1 MFGHKNDYRFKYF
14 EIIVN
19 RLSVKRKVKMRSF
32 EFQIY
37 SWPQPYRVRLVPSA
51 ANVCSWTFSVILIC
65 NEWKPCFCW
74 WASIPDDL
82 IGALYFPFGID
93 KCQVKP
99 INVSTTCKMKILC
112 CVEMFLAITICHQIG
127 HGRRLMPRIKT
138 NSTLK
143 YSKFAYSVFSVRQF
157 TSDNSTLVFQFKT
170 LKKHGMLFYMDD
182 EGANFIDAF
191 LLRGQLRIR
200 LTIGSCKGKQFING
214 SFTDLE
220 WHRIILKRTPETVL
234 LTVDNRNASSFKIC
248 NRVGETS
255 FKKLY
260 VSSFPFEEWLQ
271 PIKWMFRDSWELSLK
286 HGG

>member
-1 MFGHKNDYRFKYF
+1 MQPNKRHSISTSFLDQYQYPTSSPTCRSNSDFFLCFSCSKSL
-14 EIIVN
+14 
-19 RLSVKRKVKMRSF
+19 RLTIDIFTVF
-32 EFQIY
+32 
-37 SWPQPYRVRLVPSA
+37 LV
-51 ANVCSWTFSVILIC
+51 
-65 NEWKPCFCW
+65 
-74 WASIPDDL
+74 
-82 IGALYFPFGID
+82 IGWLTSD

-157 TSDNSTLVFQFKT
+157 TTDNSTLVFQFKT